1 MAGTETLNEDG
12 SPPHH
17 EARKSSAA
25 QDGGQKGWVK
35 KHKKYII
42 LVFRLVQYCIL
53 IISDPFPIISRW
65 EKYSNILVSWQKI
78 AI

>member
-35 KHKKYII
+35 
-42 LVFRLVQYCIL
+42 
-53 IISDPFPIISRW
+53 
-65 EKYSNILVSWQKI
+65 NIKNI
-78 AI
+78 